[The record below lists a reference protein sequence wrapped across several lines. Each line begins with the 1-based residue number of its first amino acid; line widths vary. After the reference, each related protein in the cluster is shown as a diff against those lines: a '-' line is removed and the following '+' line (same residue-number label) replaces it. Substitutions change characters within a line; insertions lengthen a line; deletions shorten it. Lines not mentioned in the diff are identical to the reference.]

1 MFRERESEERPL
13 ETQSYQ
19 TSSQGTTFLQ
29 NNFNN
34 LSGSTKLAG
43 IMPGI
48 NILIALG
55 LRQSE
60 VTIVNPQYNLY
71 LLALTLCIDKVY
83 TIY

>member
-1 MFRERESEERPL
+1 
-13 ETQSYQ
+13 
-19 TSSQGTTFLQ
+19 
-29 NNFNN
+29 
-34 LSGSTKLAG
+34 
-43 IMPGI
+43 MPGI